1 MTIVSI
7 SSGIRK
13 ATILDASSIY
23 AMLLQMHDEI
33 QFDVGEVNLKKL
45 SECVLTVINNGVA
58 LVAMDNQTIVGSIGG
73 VYTTEWWSDEQ
84 VLGDLWFYVYKDHRS
99 SKAGIGLIRQFLESG
114 RNMKMKLGHIY
125 NGDLTRKDKFY
136 ERLGLQ
142 KAGSVYVMENK

>member
-13 ATILDASSIY
+13 ATILDASHIY
-23 AMLLQMHDEI
+23 AMLLQMHEETEFTIGEI
-33 QFDVGEVNLKKL
+33 NFQKL
-45 SECVLTVINNGVA
+45 SECVLAVINNGVT
-58 LVAMDNQTIVGSIGG
+58 LVAMNNQTIIGSIGG
-73 VYTTEWWSDEQ
+73 VYTSEWWSDEQ
-84 VLGDLWFYVYKDHRS
+84 FLGDLWFYVYKEHRA
-99 SKAGIGLIRQFLESG
+99 SKAGINLIKQFLEAG

-125 NGDLTRKDKFY
+125 SSDLNRKDKFY